1 MNCWLGLLKLQ
12 LEKSSL
18 LIQNSFEPSQRSQCC
33 EHGWKL
39 VCTAAPRGACSTTRV
54 GPRLLES
61 FATKFPSYF
70 RIFFSIIWEKT
81 ILMWNKPLFPV
92 ISDTK
97 TKGL

>member
-1 MNCWLGLLKLQ
+1 MISNELLAQSLKMQ

-39 VCTAAPRGACSTTRV
+39 WLLAVPAARPEWGQDCWKH
-54 GPRLLES
+54 

-81 ILMWNKPLFPV
+81 SLM
-92 ISDTK
+92 
-97 TKGL
+97 